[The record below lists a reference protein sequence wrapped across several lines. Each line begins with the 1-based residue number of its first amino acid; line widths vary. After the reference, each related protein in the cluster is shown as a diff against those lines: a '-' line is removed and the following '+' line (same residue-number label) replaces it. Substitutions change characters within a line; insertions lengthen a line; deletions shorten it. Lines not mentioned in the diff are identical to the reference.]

1 MGVECIRGCGGT
13 GIPGA
18 RSRQPP
24 QSPRRALGRP
34 NRSDK
39 KPQRVTLAA
48 YDRSPPVTRRGF
60 RHRSKGFALGR
71 ALCRAMGPA
80 ARGSFVVGCPPN
92 VAAKGPKRAAE
103 NRGCLQRGARQARTA
118 SRRLSRGRQCARIGP
133 LRCPQ
138 KANTLFSLRSSCD
151 LDVLGL
157 SVLRAPRTARNAPE
171 ITPRRPDGPKRAP
184 RRDHAGPRGAQ
195 SSPRRPEGAPR
206 GPPDVL

>member
-1 MGVECIRGCGGT
+1 MHSRLRWDRYPGRTAQTAV
-13 GIPGA
+13 PKSSKGA
-18 RSRQPP
+18 RTPEQERQGAPRGQRWPP
-24 QSPRRALGRP
+24 TRGHRR
-34 NRSDK
+34 
-39 KPQRVTLAA
+39 
-48 YDRSPPVTRRGF
+48 VTRRGF
-60 RHRSKGFALGR
+60 RHRPRGFALGR

-103 NRGCLQRGARQARTA
+103 NRGCLQRGARQPKTS
-118 SRRLSRGRQCARIGP
+118 SRRLSRRGNPCARIGP

>member
-1 MGVECIRGCGGT
+1 MGIACISGCGGT

-48 YDRSPPVTRRGF
+48 YGRSPLVTQRGF
-60 RHRSKGFALGR
+60 RHRPKGFALGR
-71 ALCRAMGPA
+71 ILCRAMGPA

-92 VAAKGPKRAAE
+92 IAAKGPKRAAE
-103 NRGCLQRGARQARTA
+103 NRGCLQRGARQPKTA
-118 SRRLSRGRQCARIGP
+118 SRRLSRGNQCARIGP

-171 ITPRRPDGPKRAP
+171 ITPRRTDGPQEGPKKGPCQPKRGPEQPKRA
-184 RRDHAGPRGAQ
+184 R
-195 SSPRRPEGAPR
+195 RRPKR
-206 GPPDVL
+206 PP